1 VLQIGVLGPLQVEV
15 GGALSGLQAYVS
27 HLRRTLESHRAQRA
41 APTVLLTAPPG
52 YALRLPAGALDADAF
67 AADLQAAEQL
77 AGADPSRAVAHLDAT
92 LARWR
97 GEAYAE
103 VAFEPWAVPEAVR
116 LTELRSRAQE
126 RRAEL
131 ALTAQGGAA
140 VVAELEA
147 LVREHPLREES
158 WWLLALALYD
168 AGRQGDALAALRR
181 AREVLV
187 DELGLDPG
195 EGLTAD
201 SGMSGWLINACSAA
215 CGWAWSARAQP
226 CRAVEEFSCDIQVA
240 GVAGNLF
247 DHV

>member
-1 VLQIGVLGPLQVEV
+1 VLTDLYDGAPPPS
-15 GGALSGLQAYVS
+15 ALSGLQAYVS
-27 HLRRTLESHRAQRA
+27 HLRRTLEPHRAQRA

-52 YALRLPAGALDADAF
+52 YALRLPAGAPDADAF

-77 AGADPSRAVAHLDAT
+77 AGADPSRAVAHLDAA

-103 VAFEPWAVPEAVR
+103 VAFEPWAVPQAVR

-158 WWLLALALYD
+158 WRLLVLALYD
-168 AGRQGDALAALRR
+168 ARRQGDALAALRR
-181 AREVLV
+181 AREVLA
-187 DELGLDPG
+187 DERGLDPG
-195 EGLTAD
+195 EGLNAD
-201 SGMSGWLINACSAA
+201 SGIGRRLRTGCLK
-215 CGWAWSARAQP
+215 
-226 CRAVEEFSCDIQVA
+226 E
-240 GVAGNLF
+240 
-247 DHV
+247 